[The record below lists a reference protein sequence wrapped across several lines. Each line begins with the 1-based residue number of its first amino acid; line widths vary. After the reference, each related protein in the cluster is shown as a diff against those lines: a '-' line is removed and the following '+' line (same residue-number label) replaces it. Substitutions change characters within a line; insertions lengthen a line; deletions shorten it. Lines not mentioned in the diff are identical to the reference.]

1 MAVTA
6 LSGQR
11 WQGRTYTS
19 WDFDGSNDYVQLT
32 EKFNFLHNGN
42 NGSIALWIYMTDYPS
57 SVDGAMFD
65 THGGQSTSVGVAFG
79 IRQSSGKL
87 YANILADGD
96 SWYVAE
102 SASAI
107 TKDAWHHVVYT
118 YDGSDINLYLDG
130 NSTPV
135 GTVSA
140 GSPKTASASNDAVLG
155 KQIVTGYTDGF
166 YNGLCDQLLI
176 YDDILTTGEI
186 SALYNSGNADHTPNE
201 SNLEAWYNF
210 EQTGSTLTDQTSN
223 GYDGTNNGATTGTT
237 GVFPDDKDSVT
248 DVPVG
253 SEFEQ
258 TDDYKSYQRAGGSTI
273 WTQTTNNDA
282 INVQYGTSDQTSKLG
297 QKFESGHA
305 NVGKIF
311 TQVTVKL
318 KRYNGASATHLIY
331 CKVYD
336 ASGSARATATTTYEM
351 KDLTTTNV
359 DKIFTFATP
368 ITIAVNETVGFESNG
383 GAYDVEMFNFRV
395 NSTSVEANTYLNDYR
410 NGGWQT
416 TFSSWDMYMILDKS
430 ASWVERGTAI

>member
-140 GSPKTASASNDAVLG
+140 GSPKTASATFDAVLG

-186 SALYNSGNADHTPNE
+186 SAL
-201 SNLEAWYNF
+201 
-210 EQTGSTLTDQTSN
+210 
-223 GYDGTNNGATTGTT
+223 
-237 GVFPDDKDSVT
+237 
-248 DVPVG
+248 
-253 SEFEQ
+253 
-258 TDDYKSYQRAGGSTI
+258 
-273 WTQTTNNDA
+273 
-282 INVQYGTSDQTSKLG
+282 
-297 QKFESGHA
+297 
-305 NVGKIF
+305 
-311 TQVTVKL
+311 
-318 KRYNGASATHLIY
+318 
-331 CKVYD
+331 
-336 ASGSARATATTTYEM
+336 
-351 KDLTTTNV
+351 
-359 DKIFTFATP
+359 
-368 ITIAVNETVGFESNG
+368 
-383 GAYDVEMFNFRV
+383 
-395 NSTSVEANTYLNDYR
+395 
-410 NGGWQT
+410 
-416 TFSSWDMYMILDKS
+416 
-430 ASWVERGTAI
+430 

>member
-140 GSPKTASASNDAVLG
+140 GSPKTASATFDAVLG

-258 TDDYKSYQRAGGSTI
+258 TNDYKSYQRAGGSTI

-359 DKIFTFATP
+359 DKTFTFATP

-383 GAYDVEMFNFRV
+383 GAYDVETFNFRV
-395 NSTSVEANTYLNDYR
+395 NSTSVEADTYMNDYR

-430 ASWVERGTAI
+430 ASWVERGTAL